1 MAGIVTLA
9 QMRTRARY
17 MAKMES
23 STFVSDSEV
32 DALIIAAVQ
41 RVTDRLHGGGGQEY
55 ERLTYETNTVVGTSL
70 YDLPTDF
77 YRLQLLQANRAAVM
91 PVASNNWLEAA
102 SDAQHWRTMFPFM
115 LPEDSMLRNI
125 TSGGW
130 ELYRYRI
137 RGRIQGRTG
146 SEYANI
152 ALARQIEILPV
163 PRTVFTLRLD
173 YQPTGIVEGN
183 LDGAQKFD
191 GLNGFELIPILEAAI
206 FMLGMEESDT
216 SVYERQLA
224 RQEARLDEVAP
235 SQDAG
240 RHERMVNV
248 YGDDADVS
256 LYAGRRASW
265 SPY

>member
-1 MAGIVTLA
+1 MAGIVTLQA
-9 QMRTRARY
+9 MRTRARY

-32 DALIIAAVQ
+32 DALIIASVL

-55 ERLTYETNTVVGTSL
+55 ERVTVETNTVAGTSL
-70 YDLPTDF
+70 YNLPDDF
-77 YRLQLLQANRAAVM
+77 YRLQLLQCNRSAVM
-91 PVASNNWLEAA
+91 PVASNNWLDPA

-115 LPEDSMLRNI
+115 LPEDPMLRNI

-130 ELYRYRI
+130 ELYRYRV

-146 SEYANI
+146 SENATI
-152 ALARQIEILPV
+152 PLARQIEILPV

-173 YQPTGIVEGN
+173 YQPTGVVEGN
-183 LDGAQKFD
+183 LDGTQKFD

-216 SVYERQLA
+216 STFERQLA

-240 RHERMVNV
+240 RHERMVNI